1 MGGDGRE
8 GRGIEEERGRER
20 GIECEWQKDERRI
33 EMWKG
38 TNGVWREGYGMCNII
53 KQ

>member
-1 MGGDGRE
+1 MEGKEEELKRRE
-8 GRGIEEERGRER
+8 GGR